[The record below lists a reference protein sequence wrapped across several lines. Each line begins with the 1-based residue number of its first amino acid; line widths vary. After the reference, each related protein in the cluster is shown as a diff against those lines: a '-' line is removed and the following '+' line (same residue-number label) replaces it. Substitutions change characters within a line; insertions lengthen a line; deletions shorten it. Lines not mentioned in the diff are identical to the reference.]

1 MSFVKILA
9 PLTGG
14 AQDRIVLASAISAA
28 LPAGAHVVGLF
39 VRPDPALAAPFYG
52 EGVSGLVIKEVMD
65 TSRETSD
72 KAADAAQS
80 SVAAI
85 AGEVDV
91 PITAECEKRDTPT
104 VSFKDAVGSFAASI
118 AQAARLSDLVVFAAP
133 KEEERVAVT
142 EAVEATLLE
151 ARRPVLLSSRAIA
164 PGFLDRI
171 AIGWNA
177 STECAGAVR
186 AALPF
191 LTRAKGV
198 EVLAIAQP
206 DAPCAQ
212 CGEVVEYLSLHGVGA
227 SVREIDAGARPVAD
241 VLLESAAQAG
251 AGLLVLGGYG
261 HSRWREL
268 FVSGTTSRAIQRADM
283 PLFLV
288 H

>member
-14 AQDRIVLASAISAA
+14 AQDRVVLASAISAA
-28 LPAGAHVVGLF
+28 LPTAAHVVGLF

-52 EGVSGLVIKEVMD
+52 EGVSTMVIKEVMD

-72 KAADAAQS
+72 RAASAARS
-80 SVAAI
+80 TLAAL
-85 AGEVDV
+85 AAETGV
-91 PITAECEKRDTPT
+91 PVTARCEKRDTPT
-104 VSFKDAVGSFAASI
+104 ISFKDAVGSFAGSV
-118 AQAARLSDLVVFAAP
+118 AQAARLCDLVVFAAP
-133 KEEERVAVT
+133 KEDERVGVT

-151 ARRPVLLSSRAIA
+151 ARRPVLLSSRAIV
-164 PGFLDRI
+164 PGFESRI

-186 AALPF
+186 AALP
-191 LTRAKGV
+191 LLARAKSV

-206 DAPCAQ
+206 DTPCAL
-212 CGEVVEYLSLHGVGA
+212 CDELAEYLSLHGVSA
-227 SVREIDAGARPVAD
+227 STREIDAGARPVAD
-241 VLLESAAQAG
+241 VLLESAAAAG

-268 FVSGTTSRAIQRADM
+268 FVSGTTSRAIQQASL